1 MKSTIG
7 GTLCNETRSLEP
19 EHPYVGERD
28 EAFYAIGLDIK
39 NKKNIQEALD
49 LYIKPDVLEGDNK
62 YHCEQ
67 YDLKISAQRRT
78 YLKDLSDTVVIHL
91 KRFEFDYSTM
101 QRWKINDYCE
111 FPERINF
118 RKWAKEGIQE
128 QMQRE
133 SGNQEEKIDEDPDNV
148 EENEDATNENIEA
161 LNEDQPVAKGVA
173 DQIQM
178 GMDIENDLN
187 IISHDN
193 KESAKDQYISL
204 TNQNASGGSRA
215 SKQRRVRSSTRKTD
229 PSPPVKAFGKS
240 NTKENQ
246 PLNLSAEFSD
256 IDDDGGRKVEEQR
269 MRTASAEP
277 YQIDSSKVNETG
289 SQKIGKF

>member
-1 MKSTIG
+1 M
-7 GTLCNETRSLEP
+7 
-19 EHPYVGERD
+19 
-28 EAFYAIGLDIK
+28 
-39 NKKNIQEALD
+39 
-49 LYIKPDVLEGDNK
+49 LEGDNK

-128 QMQRE
+128 QMQRDG
-133 SGNQEEKIDEDPDNV
+133 GNPEERIDEDAENGAED
-148 EENEDATNENIEA
+148 EEAANENIEA
-161 LNEDQPVAKGVA
+161 LNDDPTAGQGVA
-173 DQIQM
+173 EPIPM
-178 GMDIENDLN
+178 GVDIESELN
-187 IISHDN
+187 MIGPDN
-193 KESAKDQYISL
+193 KDTAKEQFISL

-229 PSPPVKAFGKS
+229 PSTPVRAFGKPS
-240 NTKENQ
+240 TKESQ

-256 IDDDGGRKVEEQR
+256 IDGNEGPKVEEQR
-269 MRTASAEP
+269 MRTSSAEP
-277 YQIDSSKVNETG
+277 HQIDSSKANEAG
-289 SQKIGKF
+289 SQKIGKFQKEAAIIDEDVNSEDARSVGDSNTIAQSEKN

>member
-1 MKSTIG
+1 MEAREGEEAKDDQSHNFLKTTIG

-19 EHPYVGERD
+19 EYPYVGERD

-49 LYIKPDVLEGDNK
+49 LYVKPDVLEGDNK

-118 RKWAKEGIQE
+118 RKWAKEGIEE
-128 QMQRE
+128 QMQRD
-133 SGNQEEKIDEDPDNV
+133 SGNQEEKIDEDA
-148 EENEDATNENIEA
+148 EHGAEDEVVGNENIET
-161 LNEDQPVAKGVA
+161 LNDDQAAAQGVA
-173 DQIQM
+173 EPIQM
-178 GMDIENDLN
+178 GMDIENELN
-187 IISHDN
+187 MISHDN
-193 KESAKDQYISL
+193 KDTPKEQFISL

-215 SKQRRVRSSTRKTD
+215 SK
-229 PSPPVKAFGKS
+229 
-240 NTKENQ
+240 
-246 PLNLSAEFSD
+246 
-256 IDDDGGRKVEEQR
+256 
-269 MRTASAEP
+269 
-277 YQIDSSKVNETG
+277 
-289 SQKIGKF
+289 